1 MLIRTGLSCSIPEG
15 VANSRHGL
23 LKRNDDQQVYSWV
36 TSVPKIQAKI
46 KSNFRP
52 STGARSNPC
61 CEHLV
66 TTLGW
71 TGRSR
76 ILGRLQAAVAGGGRG
91 CWEGWVCPQCRS
103 GSSWSFRR
111 CLLLSQAARSQGR
124 RAGCHLLQPA
134 CCYPDLAWQIGA
146 PRVAAE

>member
-66 TTLGW
+66 TTLG
-71 TGRSR
+71 
-76 ILGRLQAAVAGGGRG
+76 
-91 CWEGWVCPQCRS
+91 
-103 GSSWSFRR
+103 
-111 CLLLSQAARSQGR
+111 
-124 RAGCHLLQPA
+124 
-134 CCYPDLAWQIGA
+134 
-146 PRVAAE
+146 